1 MPGGG
6 SPRAGL
12 WLSLIG
18 LLVLTLLP
26 VSLVVGTVD
35 IGVED
40 AWNAFFH
47 FDPTNTN
54 HLLMREVR
62 MPRTVLAVIIGAGL
76 GASGVIMQALTR
88 NPLAEPGLLGVNAG
102 TTFVVAAAIAF
113 FGFGTLTAS
122 MVFGF
127 LGAGIAGAVV
137 YILGGVR
144 TGGSPVRLVLAGAAI
159 NVVLLASTRIIM
171 VNANTEIFD
180 RFRSW
185 TVGSLEGRGVD
196 LLLPTGLSVLV
207 GLIIAMLIA
216 GPLDA
221 SALGQDLSRSL
232 GASPTVV
239 LSFSALAIVIM
250 CGASTAAAG
259 PISFVGLTA
268 PFIGRLL
275 VGLNHRRLIP
285 ATALIAAA
293 VVLVADIAGRLIVP
307 SGDIGVGI
315 MISIIGAPLFVAIV
329 RRRKIAQL

>member
-1 MPGGG
+1 MI
-6 SPRAGL
+6 A
-12 WLSLIG
+12 
-18 LLVLTLLP
+18 LLP

-35 IGVED
+35 ISLSD

-47 FDPTNTN
+47 FDPQDTN
-54 HLLMREVR
+54 HLLIREIR
-62 MPRTVLAVIIGAGL
+62 MPRTILAVIVGAGL

-88 NPLAEPGLLGVNAG
+88 NPLAEPGLLGINSG
-102 TTFVVAAAIAF
+102 TTFTVAVAIAF

-122 MVFGF
+122 MIFGF
-127 LGAGIAGAVV
+127 LGAALAGAVV
-137 YILGGVR
+137 YLLGGVR
-144 TGGSPVRLVLAGAAI
+144 AGGSPVRLVLAGSAI

-171 VNANTEIFD
+171 VNADTQVFD

-196 LLLPTGLSVLV
+196 LLLPTGLSVLA
-207 GLIIAMLIA
+207 GLIIAMLLA

-232 GASPTVV
+232 GANPNIV
-239 LSFSALAIVIM
+239 LSFSALAIVVM
-250 CGASTAAAG
+250 CGACTAAAG

-268 PFIGRLL
+268 PFVGRLI
-275 VGLNHRRLIP
+275 VGMNHRRLIP

-307 SGDIGVGI
+307 SGEIGVGI
-315 MISIIGAPLFVAIV
+315 MISIIGAPMFVAIV